1 MKSMK
6 RSFALSMAMLLWIGC
21 LAAPASVQGAD
32 SDIVV
37 LYTNDVH
44 CSIDENIGY
53 AGLAAY
59 KAELESAGHAVTLVD
74 VGDAIQGGTIGT
86 LSEGA
91 YIIDIMNAV
100 GYDLAIPGNHEFDY
114 GMDQFLALTEQATF
128 PYLSANFIDLRTGDP
143 VLSGYQI
150 LSYGDVDIAYVGIST
165 PETFTK
171 STPTY
176 FQDEN
181 GNYIYGFCEG
191 NNGQDLYDAV
201 QSNVDAALA
210 EGADY
215 VVALGHLGTDGQSS
229 PWMSTELIANTAGI
243 DVFLD
248 GHSHSTIPSQ
258 EVANKDGET
267 VLLSSTGTGL
277 ASIGK
282 LTISEDGLTTELISD
297 YTEKDPA
304 TEAFINDIKS
314 QYEELVNTVVATSN
328 VALTILDPVTGER
341 IVRHAETNLGDLCA
355 DAYRIVLGADIA
367 FVNGGGIRASIEAGD
382 ITYGDIISVH
392 PFGNMACVIEA
403 TGQQILEALELG
415 ASAYPGESGGF
426 LQVSGMTY
434 QIDPTVPSPVIL
446 DDHSMFAGLEGEN
459 RVKNV
464 MIGGEPLDLE
474 KTYTLASH
482 NYMLKS
488 AGDGYSMFQGCT
500 ILQDEVLIDNQVLI
514 NYIVDELNGIV
525 GDSYSNPY
533 GEGRI
538 TIYDGSSVPDT
549 GDASPILWIGV
560 LAAGVCSI
568 LMFRKK
574 SEES

>member
-1 MKSMK
+1 MKTKK
-6 RSFALSMAMLLWIGC
+6 RLFALLLAMMLCIGC
-21 LAAPASVQGAD
+21 LQVTAFAAEPD

-44 CSIDENIGY
+44 CGIDKNIGY

-59 KAELESAGHAVTLVD
+59 KSEMEAAGNYVTLVD
-74 VGDAIQGGTIGT
+74 VGDAIQGDTIGT
-86 LSEGA
+86 LSKGS

-100 GYDLAIPGNHEFDY
+100 GYDIAIPGNHEFDY
-114 GMDQFLALTEQATF
+114 GMDQFFALTEQADF
-128 PYLSANFIDLRTGDP
+128 PYLATNFVDLRTGEAVFYDYAIIP
-143 VLSGYQI
+143 
-150 LSYGDVDIAYVGIST
+150 YGDVNVAYIGIAT
-165 PETFTK
+165 PESFTK

-201 QSNVDAALA
+201 QASVDAAKA
-210 EGADY
+210 DGADY
-215 VVALGHLGTDGQSS
+215 VVALGHLGVDEQSS
-229 PWMSTELIANTAGI
+229 PWMSTDVIANTTGI

-258 EVANKDGET
+258 EVANKNGET
-267 VLLSSTGTGL
+267 VLLSSTGTKL
-277 ASIGK
+277 EAIGK
-282 LTISEDGLTTELISD
+282 LTISQDGISTELITN
-297 YTEKDPA
+297 YEEKDPVI
-304 TEAFINDIKS
+304 EAFVNDIKS
-314 QYEELVNTVVATSN
+314 QYEELVNTVVATTN
-328 VALTILDPVTGER
+328 VTLTTEDPVTGKR

-367 FVNGGGIRASIEAGD
+367 FVNGGGVRANIEEGD

-426 LQVSGMTY
+426 LQVSGMSY

-446 DDHSMFAGLEGEN
+446 DDHSMFVGLEGEN

-464 MIGGEPLDLE
+464 MIGGEPLDLT

-482 NYMLKS
+482 NYMLKN
-488 AGDGYSMFQGCT
+488 AGDGYSMFQGCNL
-500 ILQDEVLIDNQVLI
+500 LQDEVLIDNQVLI
-514 NYIVDELNGIV
+514 NYIVDELNGVV
-525 GDSYSNPY
+525 GEQYANPY

-538 TIYDGSSVPDT
+538 TIYAGSDTPDT
-549 GDASPILWIGV
+549 GDSFPVLWVAV
-560 LAAGVCSI
+560 LAAGAAGIVI
-568 LMFRKK
+568 FRKK
-574 SEES
+574 ANA